1 VDVPSATGLRIS
13 EKELSPQDGE
23 ACLGS
28 QVKHGTFGDNGTVKN
43 QSLRGKVAFGARQQ
57 YPNDKWTEVLGVS
70 AHRPRP
76 AFGLASQ
83 AKVRDNHH
91 VRNRRLSKD
100 TMMQHSTV
108 TRKGQ
113 TTIPGKIRQALRI
126 NPGDTL
132 EYVVEGDHATIRVN
146 PGARSLKGVLAS
158 KKGKG
163 MSFTQIR
170 EAAAS
175 AARNREGSR

>member
-1 VDVPSATGLRIS
+1 V
-13 EKELSPQDGE
+13 
-23 ACLGS
+23 
-28 QVKHGTFGDNGTVKN
+28 
-43 QSLRGKVAFGARQQ
+43 RQQ
-57 YPNDKWTEVLGVS
+57 YLNDKWAEVLDLS
-70 AHRPRP
+70 AHRTRP

-83 AKVRDNHH
+83 SKVRDNYD
-91 VRNRRLSKD
+91 VRKRRTGKD
-100 TMMQHSTV
+100 AMMQHSTV

-113 TTIPGKIRQALRI
+113 TTIPGKIRKALRI

-132 EYVVEGDHATIRVN
+132 EYEVDGDHATIRVH

-175 AARNREGSR
+175 AARNREGIR

>member
-1 VDVPSATGLRIS
+1 VHRPLPPTRCTSERQRLIPPRERGICLPLHRKNHGPLTLLELFHEIARTSTESRQVDG
-13 EKELSPQDGE
+13 
-23 ACLGS
+23 GS
-28 QVKHGTFGDNGTVKN
+28 RRV
-43 QSLRGKVAFGARQQ
+43 
-57 YPNDKWTEVLGVS
+57 

-83 AKVRDNHH
+83 SKVRDNRH
-91 VRNRRLSKD
+91 VRNRQQSKE
-100 TMMQHSTV
+100 TLIQHSTV

-113 TTIPGKIRQALRI
+113 TTIPGKIRKALRI